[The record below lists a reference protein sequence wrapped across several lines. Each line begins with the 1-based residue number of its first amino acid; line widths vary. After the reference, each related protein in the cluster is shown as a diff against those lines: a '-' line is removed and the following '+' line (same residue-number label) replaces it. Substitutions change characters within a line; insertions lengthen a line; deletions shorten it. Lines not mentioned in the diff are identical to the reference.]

1 MHLIVPFLLLGFLAA
16 LVVYVRYLRSSLRD
30 RLVGLILFLVACTAV
45 LVPDST
51 QAVVNLVGV
60 GRGTDLTFYL
70 FAVGSV
76 FFAVVIYAKL
86 NQLGRSMTQ
95 VIRRIAIS
103 EALSQSSGNASVPAD
118 RSEMDS
124 LPFGQRS

>member
-51 QAVVNLVGV
+51 QAVANLVGV

-103 EALSQSSGNASVPAD
+103 EALSQSSGNASVPVD